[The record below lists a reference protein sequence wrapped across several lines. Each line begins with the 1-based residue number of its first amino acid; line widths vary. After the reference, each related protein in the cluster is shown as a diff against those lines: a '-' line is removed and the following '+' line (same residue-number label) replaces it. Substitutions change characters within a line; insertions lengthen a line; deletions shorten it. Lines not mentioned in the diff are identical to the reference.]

1 MNSEPNVN
9 PATPPAAQN
18 APQATTPQATIDTSP
33 QTVQQE
39 EPHNIKEQLE
49 TPLADR
55 LITKYGHWVH
65 KIVVWGL
72 MFQGLRGLY
81 GSGVFIFIEMP
92 AKELALQNGL
102 IGQGDINSLAS
113 KIILMMIGAFVSMVF
128 ALRLRALKSGTAQKI
143 QTAIGIFLFIAN
155 SQLMKF
161 LNSQNSSKVLS
172 DLILKFFQK

>member
-1 MNSEPNVN
+1 MSSNPNIN
-9 PATPPAAQN
+9 PALPPVEQSGQQTAAAQ
-18 APQATTPQATIDTSP
+18 PTIDTSP
-33 QTVQQE
+33 QTVRLE
-39 EPHNIKEQLE
+39 EPQNIKEQLG

-72 MFQGLRGLY
+72 VFQGLKGLY

-113 KIILMMIGAFVSMVF
+113 KIILMMIGASISMVF

-143 QTAIGIFLFIAN
+143 QTALGIFLFIAN
-155 SQLMKF
+155 SQLIKF
-161 LNSQNSSKVLS
+161 LNSQNSSKILS
-172 DLILKFFQK
+172 DLILKLF

>member
-1 MNSEPNVN
+1 MNSEPNIN
-9 PATPPAAQN
+9 PVLPPVEQNSQQVATPQP
-18 APQATTPQATIDTSP
+18 TIDTSP
-33 QTVQQE
+33 QTVQQT

-72 MFQGLRGLY
+72 MFQGLRGIY
-81 GSGVFIFIEMP
+81 GSGIFIFIEMP

-113 KIILMMIGAFVSMVF
+113 KIILMMIGASISMIF
-128 ALRLRALKSGTAQKI
+128 ALRLKALKSGAAQKI
-143 QTAIGIFLFIAN
+143 QTALGIFLFIAN

-161 LNSQNSSKVLS
+161 LNSQNSSKILS
-172 DLILKFFQK
+172 DLILKFFQE